1 MSSTRK
7 AHNIIVC
14 EICASIPLIR
24 ASLQGIYY
32 KLSELLFLS
41 LGG

>member
-1 MSSTRK
+1 MNSTRN
-7 AHNIIVC
+7 AHNIVVC
-14 EICASIPLIR
+14 EICASIPLIC

-32 KLSELLFLS
+32 ELSELLFLS